1 MSLSILLLILFT
13 VTLSGVAQL
22 ALKLGS
28 EQIKGHSLANDG
40 VTSLLWTMFTSP
52 MIVIALGIYGLSMVL
67 WIWVLSR
74 VDLSVAY
81 PFVGVSFILTMAF
94 GYFLLGENVSF
105 MRMMGTVLIAVGCVM
120 VANSATV

>member
-1 MSLSILLLILFT
+1 MNLPILFLILFT

-28 EQIKGHSLANDG
+28 EKIKDFSLADNG
-40 VTSLLWTMFTSP
+40 VISLLWTLFTTP
-52 MIVIALGIYGLSMVL
+52 MIVIALAIYGLSMVL
-67 WIWVLSR
+67 WIWVLSK

-94 GYFLLGENVSF
+94 GYFLLGENISSTRV
-105 MRMMGTVLIAVGCVM
+105 MGTLLIAVGCAL
-120 VANSATV
+120 VANSA